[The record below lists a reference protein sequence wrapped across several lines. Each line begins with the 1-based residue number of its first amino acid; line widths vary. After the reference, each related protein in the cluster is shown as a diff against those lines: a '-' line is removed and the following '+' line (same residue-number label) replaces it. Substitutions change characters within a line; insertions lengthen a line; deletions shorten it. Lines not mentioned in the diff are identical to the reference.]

1 MDWVAIKYGHYLS
14 AFVQVVFYYLASK
27 YIIEN
32 YIELDS
38 ASTNAIIQVVLVV
51 VPLALSKY
59 FETKY
64 AARYI
69 N

>member
-1 MDWVAIKYGHYLS
+1 MDWLAIKYGHYLS

-38 ASTNAIIQVVLVV
+38 ASANAIIQVVLVV